1 MCKNRLAPH
10 LAAILGIVFFAFLA
24 IGSTSSSPSVVS
36 NPVGGETVVSSK
48 TTSNGRVYNSKP
60 SPEERQ
66 YDALGL
72 VFATTTTKFDEKGR
86 EITSEEG
93 VITMLLREA
102 QKLGGNDIINLRTD
116 ENVVVT
122 ETKEKDGSN
131 EKTVTRRTVTITGS
145 ALAIKYRNGS
155 DAIVPAGSSS
165 SGGSSSG
172 GNSSS
177 GRGVSG
183 NLIPDKFTIEG
194 NVR

>member
-1 MCKNRLAPH
+1 MGKNRLALH
-10 LAAILGIVFFAFLA
+10 LAAIMAIVFFAFLA
-24 IGSTSSSPSVVS
+24 IGSTSSTPSVVTS
-36 NPVGGETVVSSK
+36 SEGETVVSSK
-48 TTSNGRVYNSKP
+48 TTSSGRVYSSKP

-122 ETKEKDGSN
+122 ETKIKDGGN
-131 EKTVTRRTVTITGS
+131 EKTVTRKTVTITGS
-145 ALAIKYRNGS
+145 ALAIKYRNGN

-165 SGGSSSG
+165 SGKGI
-172 GNSSS
+172 
-177 GRGVSG
+177 SG
-183 NLIPDKFTIEG
+183 NLVPDKFTIDG
-194 NVR
+194 TVK